1 MRLDV
6 ARMNTKATSQFSKY
20 RILGLVGR
28 GQFGKV
34 LCARMRDTGKLVAL
48 KELEN
53 KRFPTSKLLR
63 DLRFLLTLKLENI
76 VPCTALVNHQH

>member
-1 MRLDV
+1 VRIET
-6 ARMNTKATSQFSKY
+6 ARMIAKATSQFSKY

-34 LCARMRDTGKLVAL
+34 LCASMRDMGKLVAL

-53 KRFPTSKLLR
+53 KRFSTSKLLR
-63 DLRFLLTLKLENI
+63 ELRFLLTLKHENI
-76 VPCTALVNHQH
+76 VS